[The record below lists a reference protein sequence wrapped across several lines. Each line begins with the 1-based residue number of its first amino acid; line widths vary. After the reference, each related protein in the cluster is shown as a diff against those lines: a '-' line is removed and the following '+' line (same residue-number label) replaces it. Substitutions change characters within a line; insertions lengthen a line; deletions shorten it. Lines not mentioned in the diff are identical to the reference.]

1 MPLRFKAG
9 LYPVGGR
16 YFIDSDGVKHKAEN
30 FDILAVRV
38 AAYRK
43 RNNLPPG
50 DPLNEIHAQVC
61 ARQPEGCAETNPQPV
76 VTAPPQSA
84 SSMRLPVG
92 DLTNRVTKWFAH
104 LLGMKRRGEIGKVS
118 IDEARRRAAI
128 CAGCPLQRDVSS
140 ACGACKASRR
150 AASDA
155 ILEGSK
161 RVNSKLKA
169 CQALGED
176 TGLAV
181 HLNLGPTGNGSLPDH
196 CWRR

>member
-1 MPLRFKAG
+1 MSIRFNRN

-16 YFIDSDGVKHKAEN
+16 YFIDEDGVKHKADN
-30 FDILAVRV
+30 WDHLAVRL
-38 AAYRK
+38 ASYRK
-43 RNNLPPG
+43 RAGKPPG
-50 DPLNEIHAQVC
+50 NPIEEIHAQACV
-61 ARQPEGCAETNPQPV
+61 RQPGACGETNPQPIV
-76 VTAPPQSA
+76 PAPAQPTPQ
-84 SSMRLPVG
+84 RLTVG
-92 DLTNRVTKWFAH
+92 DLTNRVAKWYAH

-155 ILEGSK
+155 IMEGTK
-161 RVNSKLKA
+161 RVNGKLKS
-169 CQALGED
+169 CQVLGED

-181 HLNLGPTGNGSLPDH
+181 HLNLGSTGSPELPGH